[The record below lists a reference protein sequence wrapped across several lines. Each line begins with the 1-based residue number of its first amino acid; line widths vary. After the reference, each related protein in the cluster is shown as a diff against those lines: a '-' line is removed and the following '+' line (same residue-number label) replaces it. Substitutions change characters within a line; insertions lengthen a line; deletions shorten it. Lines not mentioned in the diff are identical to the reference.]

1 MSREL
6 YRGGLNE
13 DLRPL
18 SALLW
23 QQRIRHRIA
32 EVAGAQVVF
41 LADEHDGD
49 RARALL
55 RRWRS
60 GELRV
65 TLRPGSPEPQGAGG
79 LTGALAAAP
88 VTVLLITLSALG
100 FFAIYLGAPISV
112 IAALTFHPFE
122 LVGGRP
128 VFDQAPGE
136 YWRFVTPV
144 FLHFGWLHITFNSL
158 WCWELGRRIEQALGS
173 VNLAGLFLVTAA
185 LSNAIQDQVSGPVL
199 FGGLSGVV
207 YGFLGFAWVAGRL
220 NPRWR
225 VLAPATPIM
234 LFMVGWLVIC
244 LFGVFDVLGFS
255 IANGAHVGGL
265 VTGSVLGAVFALG
278 LRGRGERSSSQ

>member
-1 MSREL
+1 MSLEL
-6 YRGGLNE
+6 YRGGLEE

-23 QQRIRHRIA
+23 QQRIPHRIA
-32 EVAGAQVVF
+32 EIAGAQVVI

-55 RRWRS
+55 KRWRS

-65 TLRPGSPEPQGAGG
+65 ALRPAPAQPAGSGG
-79 LTGALAAAP
+79 LASTLAAAP
-88 VTVLLITLSALG
+88 VTVLLIALSALG
-100 FFAIYLGAPISV
+100 FLAIYLGAPVSFV
-112 IAALTFHPFE
+112 AALSFHPFE
-122 LVGGRP
+122 LVAGRP
-128 VFDQAPGE
+128 VFGEGAGE

-173 VNLAGLFLVTAA
+173 VNLAGLFLVTAV
-185 LSNAIQDQVSGPVL
+185 LSNGIQDLVSGPVL

-207 YGFLGFAWVAGRL
+207 YGFLGFAYVAGRL
-220 NPRWR
+220 NPRWQG
-225 VLAPATPIM
+225 LAPATPIM

-244 LFGVFDVLGFS
+244 LLGVFDVLGFS
-255 IANGAHVGGL
+255 VANGAHVGGL
-265 VTGSVLGAVFALG
+265 VTGSVLGAVFAVG
-278 LRGRGERSSSQ
+278 LRGRGPSSR